1 MKNYLHLVN
10 NGLGF
15 NEGDV
20 LFDAGIISFP
30 VTPE

>member
-15 NEGDV
+15 NESGV
-20 LFDAGIISFP
+20 RFDAGVISFP